1 MKFIEGQQVWVC
13 ANLGGQIIRQ
23 KGVVL
28 AVSETEVFAGSFSER
43 ASVMSRYAFDIEG
56 KSENLWLEERLS
68 LQDSTLCYRS

>member
-43 ASVMSRYAFDIEG
+43 ASVMSRYAFDLEG
-56 KSENLWLEERLS
+56 KSENVWLEARLS
-68 LQDSTLCYRS
+68 